1 MAAIIGNLPIKI
13 LAQAPNCEP
22 AEIGTCELPIHIGS
36 ATPAEDNIVNVH
48 MTVGD
53 IDPERLARTVARRLE
68 SATNINDS
76 L

>member
-22 AEIGTCELPIHIGS
+22 VEIGTYELPIHIGS
-36 ATPAEDNIVNVH
+36 ATPAGDNSVNVH
-48 MTVGD
+48 MTAVA
-53 IDPERLARTVARRLE
+53 IDPERLAQTVARRLT
-68 SATNINDS
+68 SAANINNP